1 MHATATATVAAPAA
15 RVWAVLSDYE
25 GMSAW
30 APGLQITLARPG
42 SPEPNGVGAQRRI
55 KAMPGMAPL
64 VEEIVAFEPDQRLSY
79 RGVSGIPFRNYVGD
93 VVLRPSGSGTEISY
107 TISADN
113 QLPGVATVLANVL
126 LFGLKRAVKK
136 AG

>member
-55 KAMPGMAPL
+55 KAVPGMAPL

-79 RGVSGIPFRNYVGD
+79 RGVSGIPFRNYLGD
-93 VVLRPSGSGTEISY
+93 VVLRPSGAGTEISY

-113 QLPGVATVLANVL
+113 QLPGVAAVLAHGL
-126 LFGLKRAVKK
+126 LFALKRAVKK

>member
-1 MHATATATVAAPAA
+1 MHATATATVAGPAA

-93 VVLRPSGSGTEISY
+93 VVLRPSGSGTEIRY

>member
-55 KAMPGMAPL
+55 KAVPGMAPL

-79 RGVSGIPFRNYVGD
+79 RGVSGIPFRNYLGD
-93 VVLRPSGSGTEISY
+93 VVLRSSGSGTEISY

-113 QLPGVATVLANVL
+113 QLPGVAAVLAHGL
-126 LFGLKRAVKK
+126 LFALKRAVKK